1 MTYAEYQQFVKRQ
14 YGEYPATET
23 RAEAHEQVDKEKR
36 YKQIL
41 EILTEPMTA
50 KEVAVEMHKR
60 GYTPTSERNFSAPR
74 LTEMQKDGKVEIIGK
89 TKCSY
94 TGKSVS
100 VYARRNAQ

>member
-14 YGEYPATET
+14 YGEYPAQDT
-23 RAEAHEQVDKEKR
+23 RAEAHEKVDKALR

-41 EILTEPMTA
+41 EVLTQPMTA
-50 KEVAVEMHKR
+50 KDVAVEMHRR
-60 GYTPTSERNFSAPR
+60 GMIPTDERNFAAPR

-100 VYARRNAQ
+100 VYTRRNV